1 MLPELQGALPKGWP
15 PLVPTQDIQEK
26 LATGKVL
33 LKHELEQLQAD
44 AAKAERLENTD
55 GDFQRAARRYRT
67 ACAEED
73 RIEDVR
79 RELEEKSRAGDI
91 ARNRVQQQRAAKM
104 EARNRRRERGQLT
117 RQEVAAARDAKRNQL
132 VERIALTE
140 RRALVRETIQKAL
153 VSQSRTDGHAE
164 RIMFTHPSMLSDG
177 PGPGAYVPPPVKRG
191 GGTLFVPHGAVDIRK
206 TYDPRPGPGSYDPKY
221 KGGPAATFGQPRP
234 SFDLSSTVPGP
245 GAYHY
250 VEPARKGGRISSHRV
265 KSELEF
271 ALERAAQ
278 QPGPGEYELKPFDPG
293 KSSTMSG
300 RGRAAGDLVLLQ
312 NARRPGPG
320 TYELPSARVRGGVMA
335 HTSRDPGPSRVTL
348 PAIVPGPGSY
358 HSTPTIH
365 QEKEMRELS
374 KQVVRLVKNRSVL
387 SSTSA
392 PDSLAG
398 AYGTAGASRPRAR
411 TQAGLHSQQR
421 PQFRS
426 GLSSATVLE

>member
-15 PLVPTQDIQEK
+15 PLAPSQEIQEK
-26 LATGKVL
+26 LHSGKVL
-33 LKHELEQLQAD
+33 LAEELVQLQAD

-55 GDFQRAARRYRT
+55 GDFQRAVRRYRT

-73 RIEDVR
+73 RIEEVR
-79 RELEEKSRAGDI
+79 RELEEKARAVDG

-104 EARNRRRERGQLT
+104 EARNRRRERGHLT
-117 RQEVAAARDAKRNQL
+117 RQEVAAARDARRNQL
-132 VERIALTE
+132 MERIALTE

-164 RIMFTHPSMLSDG
+164 RIMFTHPKMLSDG
-177 PGPGAYVPPPVKRG
+177 PGPGTYVPPPEARRG
-191 GGTLFVPHGAVDIRK
+191 GALFVPHGEIDIRK

-234 SFDLSSTVPGP
+234 TFSHSSTVPGP

-250 VEPARKGGRISSHRV
+250 VQPVRKGGRISSHRV

-278 QPGPGEYELKPFDPG
+278 QPGPGQYELKPFDPG

-300 RGRAAGDLVLLQ
+300 RTRAAGDLVLLQ

-335 HTSRDPGPSRVTL
+335 HTSRDPGSRVSL

-392 PDSLAG
+392 PESLAS
-398 AYGTAGASRPRAR
+398 AYGAAGATRPRAR
-411 TQAGLHSQQR
+411 TQAGLHPQQR

-426 GLSSATVLE
+426 GLASATVLE